1 MNRENLYR
9 GKRKDNGEWVE
20 GSLQKH
26 TTVFADDEVRHSY
39 NIVIIQNG
47 ADCFACDSDMPYK
60 TIWMQRIN
68 AEVEYDTI
76 CEHLGKTDIN
86 GKNLFEGDI
95 VKAVLN
101 HNQKEYIGVI
111 EYSTINACYMIR
123 TVSGSFLEF
132 SMFSLHEV
140 IGNKWDNPEL
150 LKTA

>member
-9 GKRKDNGEWVE
+9 GKSKKSGKWVE
-20 GSLQKH
+20 GSLQKN
-26 TTVFADDEVRHSY
+26 TTIFADGEKRHDY
-39 NIVIIQNG
+39 HIVTIHVG
-47 ADCFACDSDMPYK
+47 ADCYECDADMPYK
-60 TIWMQRIN
+60 TTYMQSVD
-68 AEVEYDTI
+68 EPVEYDTI

-86 GKNLFEGDI
+86 DKKLFEGDI
-95 VKAVLN
+95 VKAILY